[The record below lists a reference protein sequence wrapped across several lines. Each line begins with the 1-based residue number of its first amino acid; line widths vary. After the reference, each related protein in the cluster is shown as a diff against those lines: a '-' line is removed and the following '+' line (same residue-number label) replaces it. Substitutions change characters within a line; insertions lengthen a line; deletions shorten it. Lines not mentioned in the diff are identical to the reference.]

1 MVLSLTKF
9 SFSAL
14 LILCLAFPSIF
25 CQAAEY
31 PSKPITLL
39 VGYAPGGGTDLAARL
54 ISGYFSKKWGQQLLV
69 VNKPG
74 GNLVP
79 CVLELYKAKPDGY
92 TLMVDTNGAS
102 SIQTAIMR
110 NLPFKLEDR
119 IFLTN
124 FLINPT
130 FYFCGANKPWKTL
143 KEAADYAKKD
153 PGNFKW
159 AALDISSTTTLSLIQ
174 FLDAIGVDILKT
186 KKMDF
191 KGGPEV
197 MVAGANGEVDFANYG
212 IGPALPLIESG
223 KIRPLALIS
232 PQRIKR
238 LPNLPTVKEEGFPGL
253 TAAQW
258 CGISGPPKL
267 PKEIAAKWDQE
278 MKKAA
283 ADPEF
288 TASIEKLGM
297 LVHYLPSEAY
307 KKMVWEEM
315 KLFTELAEK
324 IGVRPK

>member
-1 MVLSLTKF
+1 MNSIFLKTILAAFLSLGF
-9 SFSAL
+9 L
-14 LILCLAFPSIF
+14 FPSAM
-25 CQAAEY
+25 CPAADY
-31 PSKPITLL
+31 PRKPITLL

-54 ISGYFSKKWGQQLLV
+54 ISAYFSKKWGQQLLV

-79 CVLELYKAKPDGY
+79 CVLEMHKAKPDGY

-102 SIQTAIMR
+102 SVQTAIMK

-119 IFLTN
+119 IFIAN

-130 FYFCGANKPWKTL
+130 FYFCAVSKPWKTL
-143 KEAADYAKKD
+143 KEVADYAKGD

-159 AALDISSTTTLSLIQ
+159 AAMDISSTTTFSQIQ
-174 FLDAIGVDILKT
+174 FLDAIGVDIMKT

-197 MVAGANGEVDFANYG
+197 MVAGANGEVDLANYG
-212 IGPALPLIESG
+212 IGPAMPLIESG

-238 LPNLPTVKEEGFPGL
+238 LPDLPTVTEVGFPSL

-258 CGISGPPKL
+258 CGVSGPGKL
-267 PKEIAAKWDQE
+267 PAEVVAKWDQE
-278 MKKAA
+278 LKKAA

-288 TASIEKLGM
+288 VAGIEKLGM
-297 LVHYLPSEAY
+297 LVHYLPPDAY
-307 KKMVWEEM
+307 KKMVLDET
-315 KLFTELAEK
+315 KAFTDLIQKMGRA
-324 IGVRPK
+324 R

>member
-1 MVLSLTKF
+1 MNSSRTGMIFVAFLVF
-9 SFSAL
+9 FF
-14 LILCLAFPSIF
+14 AFPSLV
-25 CQAAEY
+25 CPAADY

-54 ISGYFSKKWGQQLLV
+54 ISGHLSKKWGQQILV

-79 CVLELYKAKPDGY
+79 CVLEMHKAKPDGY

-102 SIQTAIMR
+102 SIQAAIMK

-119 IFLTN
+119 IFLAN

-130 FYFCGANKPWKTL
+130 FYFCATSKPWKTL
-143 KEAADYAKKD
+143 KEVADYAKRD

-159 AALDISSTTTLSLIQ
+159 AALDISSTTTFSQIQ
-174 FLDAIGVDILKT
+174 FLDAIGADILKT

-197 MVAGANGEVDFANYG
+197 MVAGANGEVDLANYG
-212 IGPALPLIESG
+212 IGPAMPLIESG

-238 LPNLPTVKEEGFPGL
+238 LPDLRTVTEEGFPGL

-258 CGISGPPKL
+258 CGVSGPPKL
-267 PKEIAAKWDQE
+267 PPEVVAKWDQE
-278 MKKAA
+278 LKKAC

-288 TASIEKLGM
+288 IASIEKLGM
-297 LVHYLPSEAY
+297 IVHYLPSDAY
-307 KKMVWEEM
+307 KKMVLDEN
-315 KLFTELAEK
+315 KVFSDLAQK
-324 IGVRPK
+324 MGRAR

>member
-1 MVLSLTKF
+1 M
-9 SFSAL
+9 
-14 LILCLAFPSIF
+14 SIF
-25 CQAAEY
+25 PTRMILGAFLVLFFVSPSLLCQAADY

-54 ISGYFSKKWGQQLLV
+54 ISGYFSKKWGQQILV

-79 CVLELYKAKPDGY
+79 CVLEMHKAKPDGY

-102 SIQTAIMR
+102 SIQTAIMK

-130 FYFCGANKPWKTL
+130 FYFCATNKPWKTL
-143 KEAADYAKKD
+143 REVADYAK
-153 PGNFKW
+153 
-159 AALDISSTTTLSLIQ
+159 DISSTTTFSQIQ
-174 FLDAIGVDILKT
+174 FLDAIGADILKT

-191 KGGPEV
+191 KGGPEI
-197 MVAGANGEVDFANYG
+197 MVAGANGEVDLANYG
-212 IGPALPLIESG
+212 IGPAMPLIESG

-238 LPNLPTVKEEGFPGL
+238 LPDLRTVTEEGFPGL

-258 CGISGPPKL
+258 CGVSGPPKL
-267 PKEIAAKWDQE
+267 PPEVVAKWDREMRKASTDQE
-278 MKKAA
+278 
-283 ADPEF
+283 F
-288 TASIEKLGM
+288 IASIEKLGM
-297 LVHYLPSEAY
+297 IMHYLPSDAY
-307 KKMVWEEM
+307 KKMVLDET
-315 KLFTELAEK
+315 KVFTDLAQK
-324 IGVRPK
+324 MGRAR

>member
-1 MVLSLTKF
+1 MHFPRTSIIICVF
-9 SFSAL
+9 
-14 LILCLAFPSIF
+14 LILCFGLPAVV
-25 CQAAEY
+25 CQGAGY
-31 PSKPITLL
+31 PSKPVTLL

-54 ISGYFSKKWGQQLLV
+54 ISGYFSKKWGQQILV

-74 GNLVP
+74 GNVVP
-79 CVLELYKAKPDGY
+79 CVMEMHKAKPDGY

-102 SIQTAIMR
+102 SIQTAIMK

-119 IFLTN
+119 IFITN

-130 FYFCGANKPWKTL
+130 FYFCGTSKPFKSL
-143 KEAADYAKKD
+143 KEVAEYVKRD
-153 PGNFKW
+153 PANFKW
-159 AALDISSTTTLSLIQ
+159 AALDISSTTTFSQIQ
-174 FLDAIGVDILKT
+174 FLDVIGVDVLKT

-197 MVAGANGEVDFANYG
+197 MVATANDEVDLGNYG

-232 PQRIKR
+232 PQRLKR
-238 LPNLPTVKEEGFPGL
+238 LPNLPTVAEEGFPGL

-267 PKEIAAKWDQE
+267 PKEVTEKWDQE

-288 TASIEKLGM
+288 VAAIEKMGM
-297 LVHYLPSEAY
+297 IMHYLPPEAY
-307 KKMVWEEM
+307 KKMVLDET
-315 KLFTELAEK
+315 KVFTDLAQK
-324 IGVRPK
+324 MGRPR